1 MNVANAEDAA
11 NLPPV
16 GARPPSPELR
26 PGHGRGLRARGY
38 ALVVGALSAALVSA
52 CHRNPEAD
60 IPADAEL
67 GARAI
72 GPGSATA
79 SPSPHE
85 GRQAPVDLVEEADAP
100 KGEGE
105 DEAVHGTLR
114 TIDGQKVLHV
124 WGSPYEMGY
133 AHGSLLREAIIKVVD
148 GYALDAIPKAT
159 FGVASAS
166 LAKTGVIN
174 ARLRDEARGLIA
186 GMEASGGA
194 HSRGLGRAL
203 TVDDLLLVNTMTDL
217 VAIGCSSVS
226 AWGSATVT
234 DPELKGELAVVRNL
248 DWAADPALLE
258 SQVIIAYEPS
268 SAEEQPVVSVAFAGY
283 IGCLSCING
292 AGVTGLFNMG
302 YGDGAASLTEA
313 AAGFAPAN
321 LLLRSAMSARDVD
334 GDGRSTADDVIH
346 RIETSEHAGSY
357 IVHLVE
363 PAKVAKAGGR
373 PPARVIEV
381 EAAGVGVRTASE
393 GSRLGPE
400 ILAATNHLRER
411 AAPQAC
417 SRYRRIEQTV
427 AARELSLRLEPLWA
441 LGEAVRIDEAVVH
454 TMLVIPAKRQLSVR
468 LRAPGLS
475 MSRSP
480 APVIHRWAELFG
492 DGPGAER

>member
-11 NLPPV
+11 NVRPA

-26 PGHGRGLRARGY
+26 SGLGRRVQARCHPLG
-38 ALVVGALSAALVSA
+38 VGVLAAALIGA

-60 IPADAEL
+60 NPAGAEL
-67 GARAI
+67 SARAT
-72 GPGSATA
+72 GGLPAAA
-79 SPSPHE
+79 SPSLDKGPRAAGDLAE
-85 GRQAPVDLVEEADAP
+85 GADAP
-100 KGEGE
+100 RGE
-105 DEAVHGTLR
+105 DDTVHGTLR

-148 GYALDAIPKAT
+148 DYALDAIPKAT

-166 LAKTGVIN
+166 LAKTGVIDD
-174 ARLRDEARGLIA
+174 RLREEARGVIA

-203 TVDDLLLVNTMTDL
+203 TIDDLLLVNTMTDL

-283 IGCLSCING
+283 LGCLSCING

-346 RIETSEHAGSY
+346 LIEASEHAGSY

-411 AAPQAC
+411 APPQAC

-427 AARELSLRLEPLWA
+427 AAREQSLRLEPLWA

-492 DGPGAER
+492 DRPGAEG